1 MNAIQPPAPPG
12 SRARSPGPDPVPADA
27 VSSHG
32 AGDAATGFT
41 ILVIDDDPATRT
53 IVCRTLAHEGHVV
66 LEAPDGEAG
75 LRLIQHHEGRL
86 DLVLTDIDMPKIDGI
101 TVAEVL
107 SALRPLLGVIGM
119 SGGLNATIFQE
130 NLGLWP
136 RSFLAKPFTPQ
147 ALARKIGE
155 TLARSQELLAEA
167 EARRTVT
174 RDYLAEARLAAAV
187 DLVAAAHRLR
197 ACAFRSGPPP
207 ASAHSA
213 LPRRH
218 GASASFRTGRV
229 FP

>member
-12 SRARSPGPDPVPADA
+12 SRARSPGPDPISADA
-27 VSSHG
+27 VSSQG

-53 IVCRTLAHEGHVV
+53 IVRRALAHEGYVV

-75 LRLIQHHEGRL
+75 LQLIQHHEGRL

-136 RSFLAKPFTPQ
+136 QSFLAKPFTPQ
-147 ALARKIGE
+147 ALAQKIGE

-167 EARRTVT
+167 EARQTVT

-197 ACAFRSGPPP
+197 AGAFRSGRPP
-207 ASAHSA
+207 ASADSA
-213 LPRRH
+213 LSRPH
-218 GASASFRTGRV
+218 GATASCSGRRV
-229 FP
+229 SQ

>member
-1 MNAIQPPAPPG
+1 MNAIQPLAPPG
-12 SRARSPGPDPVPADA
+12 LRARSPGPDPVPADA
-27 VSSHG
+27 ASSNG

-41 ILVIDDDPATRT
+41 ILVIDDDAATRG
-53 IVCRTLAHEGHVV
+53 VVRRALEYEGYVV

-75 LRLIQHHEGRL
+75 LGLIQQHEGRL
-86 DLVLTDIDMPKIDGI
+86 DLVLTDIEMPYIDGI

-119 SGGLNATIFQE
+119 SGGLHATIFQQ

-136 RSFLAKPFTPQ
+136 QPFLAKPFTPQ
-147 ALARKIGE
+147 ALARKVGE

-167 EARRTVT
+167 EARQAVT

-197 ACAFRSGPPP
+197 ARAFRGP
-207 ASAHSA
+207 ATGTARSAFS
-213 LPRRH
+213 RSH
-218 GASASFRTGRV
+218 GASALFRTGRV
-229 FP
+229 SP